1 MKSDMRLKS
10 SKIRNGGVDGASMPA
25 DFMTKKVEQT
35 KKVDTSVAFAT
46 NAYNAVS
53 MQPN

>member
-1 MKSDMRLKS
+1 MKSDVRLKS

-25 DFMTKKVEQT
+25 VFMTKKVEQ

-46 NAYNAVS
+46 KAYNAVS